1 MQGFKS
7 VDSAHRF
14 LSIHAAAKN
23 TLNIRDA
30 TSLRPKRT
38 FRAAASEAWHGIKR
52 LLRHE
57 QRGAGNLLRPSLGHV
72 TVPKVTTS
80 NFKLTSYHQLDSAPS
95 YPRWPTIG
103 FRSSRDHARARRH
116 GRDPR
121 RGADGD
127 DSPGVMLMMPTIMVP
142 VSIPALDTMHYT
154 AGDSLAWIPL
164 RQGRC
169 VCRQND
175 SGGGGI

>member
-23 TLNIRDA
+23 TLNIHDA

-38 FRAAASEAWHGIKR
+38 FRAAAGIKR